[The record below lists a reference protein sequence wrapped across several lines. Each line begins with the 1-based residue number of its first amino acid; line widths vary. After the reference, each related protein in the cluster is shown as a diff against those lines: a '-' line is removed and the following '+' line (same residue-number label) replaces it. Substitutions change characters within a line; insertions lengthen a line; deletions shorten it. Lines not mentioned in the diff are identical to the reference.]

1 MKRVKSEWSLF
12 LYYCF
17 YDFNYE
23 TKTVARPQRIV
34 QITMSFLYVSLCFS
48 ENAYFSTDAEYSVL
62 TYLLSQSQKDVSLS
76 SKNSDFRRT
85 FP

>member
-34 QITMSFLYVSLCFS
+34 QITMAFLYVSLGFS
-48 ENAYFSTDAEYSVL
+48 ENAYFSIDAGAFS
-62 TYLLSQSQKDVSLS
+62 TYVFIVSKRCLPR
-76 SKNSDFRRT
+76 RRT